1 MAQEQAGE
9 GRWFYF
15 SMAVLS
21 AAIIFAGFAPSYYLK
36 NVFQAPPPLSPL
48 TSLHGI
54 VFTAWTLLS
63 VLQTGL
69 IAVNRPG
76 LHRNLGIL
84 GAVLFG
90 VVIAVGVTTA
100 IVAGQ
105 LGHVPPGAPPP
116 LVFMALPLVA
126 MTGVTILVL
135 IALANRSR
143 PGVHKRL
150 MLAGFF
156 LMTAPALHRL
166 SLGAGYV
173 EAGTWVSLI
182 GPDLLLLGAALYDL
196 VSRRRIHPAY
206 LCSALIYAALN
217 VAVIWAF
224 SSPSWLAFATR
235 LVGGSS

>member
-1 MAQEQAGE
+1 MVREQAGE
-9 GRWFYF
+9 DRWFYF

-21 AAIIFAGFAPSYYLK
+21 AVIIFAGFAPSYYLK
-36 NVFQAPPPLSPL
+36 SVFQAPPPLSPL

-54 VFTAWTLLS
+54 VFTAWTLLF

-76 LHRNLGIL
+76 LHRTLGIL

-90 VVIAVGVTTA
+90 VVIAVGVTTS
-100 IVAGQ
+100 IVAAQ
-105 LGHVPPGAPPP
+105 LGHVPPGAPAP
-116 LVFMALPLVA
+116 LAFMALPLAA
-126 MTGVTILVL
+126 MAGVTVLVL
-135 IALANRSR
+135 IALANRAR

-173 EAGTWVSLI
+173 EAGTFVSLA
-182 GPDLLLLGAALYDL
+182 GPDLLLLIAALYDF
-196 VSRRRIHPAY
+196 VSHRRIHPAY
-206 LCSALIYAALN
+206 LWSALLFAVLN
-217 VAVIWAF
+217 AAVIWAF
-224 SSPSWLAFATR
+224 SSSSWLAFASW
-235 LVGGSS
+235 LAGGSS